1 MGILRSDAG
10 RSWVPVSVA
19 AMMLQVTRQ
28 RVYQLIDAGLVVAH
42 KQNSTWLISQGSIDA
57 RISHLAAEEKKYT

>member
-1 MGILRSDAG
+1 M
-10 RSWVPVSVA
+10 SVA